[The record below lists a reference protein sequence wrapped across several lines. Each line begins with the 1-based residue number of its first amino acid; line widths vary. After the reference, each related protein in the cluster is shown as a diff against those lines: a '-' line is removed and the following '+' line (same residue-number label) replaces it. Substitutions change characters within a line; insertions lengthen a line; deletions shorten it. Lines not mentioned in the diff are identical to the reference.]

1 MKKILLLFLICLAF
15 RAQGQGDF
23 RPSIYFGNLN
33 FYNPASGWES
43 KEESQEISLY
53 FQKKWVDNIVYDKPT
68 NVFANYLGSISDNN
82 HISIGYVYDS
92 YSFYNRNLIYTGYA
106 KTKEFSSN
114 SRITF
119 GARAAFYLDNINEEN
134 ISQDVDS
141 SIGGSYFSPDLDLGI
156 QYQWKGLILAVS
168 GKNLFKNSVNIEGEP
183 IIQNQ
188 RQFNTLLSYQFYL
201 GEKFGIAPLVF
212 LSQERSLRTDV
223 GLNLSFSKK
232 IDFSYLLRIEELRSI
247 ITLGTQVGEKL
258 HVGIAVDNSS
268 LLGDINTDLFIRG
281 RF

>member
-1 MKKILLLFLICLAF
+1 M
-15 RAQGQGDF
+15 Q
-23 RPSIYFGNLN
+23 
-33 FYNPASGWES
+33 
-43 KEESQEISLY
+43 
-53 FQKKWVDNIVYDKPT
+53 
-68 NVFANYLGSISDNN
+68 
-82 HISIGYVYDS
+82 
-92 YSFYNRNLIYTGYA
+92 

-188 RQFNTLLSYQFYL
+188 REFNTMLSYQFYF

-212 LSQERSLRTDV
+212 LSQERSLKTAV

-268 LLGDINTDLFIRG
+268 ILGDINTDLFIRG